1 MVITDYILPISIF
14 LGFFLSAIW
23 LVFFLLEDKK
33 KPEPKS
39 AITKTFILGMVSAL
53 VAAGIGRAFLYV
65 APILGILDYSIMS
78 ISVHALIEELI
89 KFLVV
94 FVFISQTRH
103 FNEPIDRI
111 IYMITAAL
119 GFAVVEN
126 FFFIMNATS
135 IAEIIKLS
143 VFRFIGATLM
153 HSLSSGILGSMW
165 AKGKLFFGIILAT
178 IIHVIFN
185 LLILDFG
192 PKFYPI
198 VFLILVAFVLF
209 YQFDIMKTYYY
220 EKQTRRK

>member
-1 MVITDYILPISIF
+1 MVITNYIFPISVF
-14 LGFFLSAIW
+14 LGFFLSAVW

-39 AITKTFILGMVSAL
+39 AITKTFVLGMVSAL
-53 VAAGIGRAFLYV
+53 VAAGISRGFLFI
-65 APILGILDYSIMS
+65 APFLGILDYSMMS
-78 ISVHALIEELI
+78 ISVHALIEELV
-89 KFLVV
+89 KFLAV
-94 FVFISQTRH
+94 FIFISQTCH
-103 FNEPIDRI
+103 FDEPIDRI

-126 FFFIMNATS
+126 FFFIMSATS
-135 IAEIIKLS
+135 LVEIIIIS

-165 AKGKLFFGIILAT
+165 AKGRLLLGIILAT
-178 IIHVIFN
+178 IIHIIFN

-192 PKFYPI
+192 PKFYPT
-198 VFLILVAFVLF
+198 VFLVLVAFVLF
-209 YQFDIMKTYYY
+209 YEFDIIKTYYY

>member
-1 MVITDYILPISIF
+1 MPISIF

-39 AITKTFILGMVSAL
+39 AITKTFILGMASAL
-53 VAAGIGRAFLYV
+53 AAAGIGKAFLYI
-65 APILGILDYSIMS
+65 APVLGVIEYSVMS
-78 ISVHALIEELI
+78 IGVHALIEELA
-89 KFLVV
+89 KFLAV
-94 FVFISQTRH
+94 FIFISQTRH
-103 FNEPIDRI
+103 FDEPIDRI

-126 FFFIMNATS
+126 FFFIMSAAS
-135 IAEIIKLS
+135 LVEIVKIS

-153 HSLSSGILGSMW
+153 HSLSSGMLGSMW
-165 AKGKLFFGIILAT
+165 AKGRLLLGIALAT
-178 IIHVIFN
+178 IIHIIFN

-198 VFLILVAFVLF
+198 VFLVLVAFVLF
-209 YQFDIMKTYYY
+209 YEFDIIKTYYY